1 MATFFMFGKYS
12 AGAIKDIS
20 AKRTEKADS
29 LIEKYGGTVKSAY
42 ALLGDYD
49 LVLIVDLPGVEE
61 AMKASIAVSKL
72 TGISF
77 SSSQAVPVA
86 DFDKLAEDT

>member
-12 AGAIKDIS
+12 SGAIKDIS

-29 LIEKYGGTVKSAY
+29 LIEKYGGTVKSVY

>member
-12 AGAIKDIS
+12 PGAIKEIS
-20 AKRTEKADS
+20 AKRTEKANG
-29 LIEKYGGTVKSAY
+29 IINKYGGTLKSSY
-42 ALLGDYD
+42 ALLGDKD

-61 AMKASIAVSKL
+61 AMKTSIAIHKL

-77 SSSQAVPVA
+77 TTSEAVPVE
-86 DFDKLAEDT
+86 DFDRLAADT

>member
-1 MATFFMFGKYS
+1 MFGKYS
-12 AGAIKDIS
+12 SGAIKDIS
-20 AKRTEKADS
+20 AKRTEKANS
-29 LIEKYGGTVKSAY
+29 LIEKYGGTVKSVY